1 MSPFPWET
9 RYSCIGVQL
18 PTSICVSNEEVAM
31 KGQLTLVVVLLC
43 LFASG
48 AVVYGQTESAAQTVD
63 QLKLHL
69 LELEAQEAELRARA
83 VQIDEDIKPENIQRS
98 LAGVGSTKPEELREA
113 RRRQLETEKKIVEA
127 QLASLGQAKS
137 RLQSDIATAE
147 AQAYHQSAQP
157 PGTFQRLAS
166 SVPRVPLFLLV
177 GSFGVVLLV
186 GVVALVFVKR
196 RNRVV

>member
-1 MSPFPWET
+1 
-9 RYSCIGVQL
+9 
-18 PTSICVSNEEVAM
+18 M

-48 AVVYGQTESAAQTVD
+48 AVVYGQTENAAQTVD

-113 RRRQLETEKKIVEA
+113 RRRQLETEKKIIEA
-127 QLASLGQAKS
+127 QLLSLDQTKS

-147 AQAYHQSAQP
+147 TQAYHQSAQP
-157 PGTFQRLAS
+157 PGTFQRFAS
-166 SVPRVPLFLLV
+166 SLPHVPLFLLV
-177 GSFGVVLLV
+177 GSAGVVLLV
-186 GVVALVFVKR
+186 GVVFLVYLTR

>member
-1 MSPFPWET
+1 
-9 RYSCIGVQL
+9 
-18 PTSICVSNEEVAM
+18 M
-31 KGQLTLVVVLLC
+31 KRQLTLLVVLLC
-43 LFASG
+43 LFVSMFISA
-48 AVVYGQTESAAQTVD
+48 AVVYGQSGSAAQTVD
-63 QLKLHL
+63 QLKLQL

-127 QLASLGQAKS
+127 QLVALGQTKS

-147 AQAYHQSAQP
+147 AQAYHQSAEP
-157 PGTFQRLAS
+157 PSTFQRFAS
-166 SVPRVPLFLLV
+166 AVPRVPLFLMV
-177 GSFGVVLLV
+177 GSIV
-186 GVVALVFVKR
+186 VVALAGVVFLVFLKR

>member
-1 MSPFPWET
+1 
-9 RYSCIGVQL
+9 
-18 PTSICVSNEEVAM
+18 M
-31 KGQLTLVVVLLC
+31 KRQLTLVVALLC

-48 AVVYGQTESAAQTVD
+48 AVVYGQSESAAQTVD

-98 LAGVGSTKPEELREA
+98 LAGIGSTKPEELREA

-127 QLASLGQAKS
+127 QLASLGQTKS

-147 AQAYHQSAQP
+147 AQAYHQSAAP
-157 PGTFQRLAS
+157 PGTFQRFAS

-177 GSFGVVLLV
+177 GSVGVVLLV
-186 GVVALVFVKR
+186 GVVFLVFLKR

>member
-1 MSPFPWET
+1 
-9 RYSCIGVQL
+9 
-18 PTSICVSNEEVAM
+18 M
-31 KGQLTLVVVLLC
+31 KRQLTFAVILLC
-43 LFASG
+43 LFVSMFISA
-48 AVVYGQTESAAQTVD
+48 AVVYGQSGSAAQTVD
-63 QLKLHL
+63 QLKLQL

-127 QLASLGQAKS
+127 QLLSLDQTKS

-147 AQAYHQSAQP
+147 TQAYHQSAQP
-157 PGTFQRLAS
+157 PSTFQRLAS

-177 GSFGVVLLV
+177 GSVGVVLLV
-186 GVVALVFVKR
+186 GLGFLVYVKR

>member
-1 MSPFPWET
+1 
-9 RYSCIGVQL
+9 
-18 PTSICVSNEEVAM
+18 M

-48 AVVYGQTESAAQTVD
+48 AVVYGQSESAAQTVD
-63 QLKLHL
+63 QLKYQL

-98 LAGVGSTKPEELREA
+98 LAGVGSTRPEELREA
-113 RRRQLETEKKIVEA
+113 RRRQLETEKKSVEA

-147 AQAYHQSAQP
+147 TQAYHQSAQP
-157 PGTFQRLAS
+157 QGTFQRFAS
-166 SVPRVPLFLLV
+166 SVPRVPLFLAI
-177 GSFGVVLLV
+177 GSSGIILLV
-186 GVVALVFVKR
+186 AAAGLFVYVR
-196 RNRVV
+196 RQRRVM

>member
-1 MSPFPWET
+1 
-9 RYSCIGVQL
+9 
-18 PTSICVSNEEVAM
+18 M
-31 KGQLTLVVVLLC
+31 KRQLTLVVVLLC
-43 LFASG
+43 WFVSG
-48 AVVYGQTESAAQTVD
+48 AVVYGQSGSAAQTVD
-63 QLKLHL
+63 QLKLQL

-113 RRRQLETEKKIVEA
+113 RRRQLETEKKIIEA
-127 QLASLGQAKS
+127 QLVSLEQTKS

-157 PGTFQRLAS
+157 PGTFQRFAS
-166 SVPRVPLFLLV
+166 SLPHVPLFLMV
-177 GSFGVVLLV
+177 GSVGVVLLV
-186 GVVALVFVKR
+186 GVVFLVFLKR